1 MNNSWDMIIV
11 RRVPYRVWNHHCHDF
26 CLFFRVDLWYFFYL
40 FINFFS
46 ANFFR
51 WFFAQLFSMI
61 FDFSFCGMFSSS
73 RFSTLDMRFGMVR
86 TVAKTGPSVDL
97 TPNYSRWVLLFVLTL
112 FSRIEVLSIN
122 LTSQVSLGQLGQS

>member
-1 MNNSWDMIIV
+1 
-11 RRVPYRVWNHHCHDF
+11 
-26 CLFFRVDLWYFFYL
+26 
-40 FINFFS
+40 
-46 ANFFR
+46 
-51 WFFAQLFSMI
+51 MI

-112 FSRIEVLSIN
+112 FSRIEVLSQSD
-122 LTSQVSLGQLGQS
+122 LSGQSGSVRSKLGTKNETSRYQNTLIGSRQNGERG

>member
-1 MNNSWDMIIV
+1 
-11 RRVPYRVWNHHCHDF
+11 
-26 CLFFRVDLWYFFYL
+26 
-40 FINFFS
+40 
-46 ANFFR
+46 
-51 WFFAQLFSMI
+51 MI
-61 FDFSFCGMFSSS
+61 FCTTFFDDF
-73 RFSTLDMRFGMVR
+73 RFFVLRYVFEFDVFDLGDMRFGMVR

>member
-1 MNNSWDMIIV
+1 MI
-11 RRVPYRVWNHHCHDF
+11 
-26 CLFFRVDLWYFFYL
+26 FFH
-40 FINFFS
+40 NF
-46 ANFFR
+46 
-51 WFFAQLFSMI
+51 FSMI

-73 RFSTLDMRFGMVR
+73 TFSTLRFGMVR